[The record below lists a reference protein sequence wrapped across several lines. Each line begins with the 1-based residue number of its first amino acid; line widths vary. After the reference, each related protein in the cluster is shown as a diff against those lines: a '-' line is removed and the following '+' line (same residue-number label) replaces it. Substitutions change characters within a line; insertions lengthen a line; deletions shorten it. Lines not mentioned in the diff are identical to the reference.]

1 MNWILYVYVSLIVMM
16 FGLVYMIIRDREIL
30 TIELLIEDITNAT
43 IISIA
48 WAINIPILVISNIV
62 ISILYIIYDRKNGDD
77 E

>member
-30 TIELLIEDITNAT
+30 TIELLIEDITNAA

-62 ISILYIIYDRKNGDD
+62 ISMLYIIYDRKNGDD